1 MQALENT
8 PAMIPAPQRPHPASL
23 ATLLAPQLEAVNTC
37 LFEKMQSAVL
47 LIPEVA
53 GYLVS
58 LGGKRLRPLLT
69 VATAELCGYQGDRH
83 IQLAACVEFIHT
95 ATLLHDDVVDESF
108 LRRGMPSA
116 NAKWSNPASV
126 LVGDFLFSRAFELMV
141 ADGSLPILNILS
153 KASSTIIEGEIMQLS
168 ASHNLHLDEKAY
180 LDIIEAK
187 TACLFSAAT
196 RVGAV
201 VANASET
208 QQDQLAHFGHFLGLA
223 FQLMDDVLDYTAD
236 QEKLGK
242 QVGDDFREGK
252 VTFPVIIAYKE
263 GTDHAFWEEAILK
276 GNRDEKMLTQATDI
290 LKRTGALTK
299 TQQLAQHFIDKAIA
313 HLESF
318 PNSHLK
324 TALQDLAYF
333 SVYREN

>member
-1 MQALENT
+1 MQALENILT
-8 PAMIPAPQRPHPASL
+8 MIPSPQRSQPVSL
-23 ATLLAPQLEAVNTC
+23 STLLAPQLEAVNTC
-37 LFEKMQSAVL
+37 LFEKMKSAVH

-141 ADGSLPILNILS
+141 ADGSFPILKILS

-208 QQDQLAHFGHFLGLA
+208 QQDHLAHFGHFLGLA

-263 GTDHAFWEEAILK
+263 GTDNDFWEEAILK
-276 GNRDEKMLTQATDI
+276 GSRDEKMLTQATDI
-290 LKRTGALTK
+290 LKRTGALMK

-313 HLESF
+313 QLESF